1 MCTTKQLVLTMI
13 GIDIMDNRELERHL
27 IRISDKVD
35 RVIAHIEVINK
46 RLDETEHMYQKV
58 KAKTQ

>member
-1 MCTTKQLVLTMI
+1 MI
-13 GIDIMDNRELERHL
+13 GIDTMDNRELERHL
-27 IRISDKVD
+27 ICISDKVD
-35 RVIAHIEVINK
+35 KVIAHIEVINK